1 MLDITLHDILPL
13 QCIFAFHG
21 DPVVLGGEFRQ
32 QVLPVAE
39 GCSRSVISVQQAEY

>member
-32 QVLPVAE
+32 QALPVAE
-39 GCSRSVISVQQAEY
+39 GSFTICNFCSAS